1 MNMLRFF
8 TIGAMVLISLAS
20 CTIVTT
26 TNIPGK
32 TATKFP
38 KNLKGKYVL
47 EYPEALAMLAVEGV
61 DTYITF
67 KGNEMIVDNTEGQ
80 TVAKLG
86 DSLFFSTI
94 GKQQYLSFGVS
105 PQINV
110 FKVVKK
116 GSDIQLFS
124 MCGDVTSS
132 SDLTN
137 FFSNVKEIQGEA
149 DENGET
155 GATSYEVTIVDEKL
169 DDYFNSSVPMKEPFL
184 LKKVRK

>member
-1 MNMLRFF
+1 MNIFRFF
-8 TIGAMVLISLAS
+8 TIGALVLIALAS

-38 KNLKGKYVL
+38 KNLKGEYVL
-47 EYPEALAMLAVEGV
+47 EYPEALSMLAVEGS
-61 DTYITF
+61 DTHITF
-67 KGNEMIVDNTEGQ
+67 KGNEMIIDNSDGQ
-80 TVAKLG
+80 TIAKLG

-132 SDLTN
+132 DDLTN
-137 FFSNVKEIQGEA
+137 FFSNVKEIPGEV
-149 DENGET
+149 DENGEV
-155 GATSYEVTIVDEKL
+155 GSSSYEVTINDDKL

-184 LKKVRK
+184 LKKVK

>member
-1 MNMLRFF
+1 MNILRFF
-8 TIGAMVLISLAS
+8 TIGALVLIALAS

-38 KNLKGKYVL
+38 KNLNGKYVL
-47 EYPEALAMLAVEGV
+47 EYPEALSMLAVEGA
-61 DTYITF
+61 DTHITF
-67 KGNEMIVDNTEGQ
+67 KGNEMIIDNAEGQ

-110 FKVVKK
+110 FKLVKT

-132 SDLTN
+132 DDLN
-137 FFSNVKEIQGEA
+137 SFFSNVKEIPGEA
-149 DENGET
+149 DENGEV
-155 GATSYEVTIVDEKL
+155 GASSYEVTIEDDKL

-184 LKKVRK
+184 LKKVK

>member
-1 MNMLRFF
+1 MNSFRFL
-8 TIGAMVLISLAS
+8 TIGALALISFAS
-20 CTIVTT
+20 CTIVTS
-26 TNIPGK
+26 TNIPGE

-38 KNLKGKYVL
+38 KNLSGKYIL
-47 EYPEALAMLAVEGV
+47 EYPEELSMLAVEGS

-67 KGNEMIVDNTEGQ
+67 KGDEMIIDNTDGQ
-80 TVAKLG
+80 TIAKLG

-116 GSDIQLFS
+116 GKDLQLFS

-132 SDLTN
+132 SDLTG
-137 FFSNVKEIQGEA
+137 FFSDVKEVAGEV
-149 DENGET
+149 DENGEA
-155 GATSYEVTIVDEKL
+155 GPSSYEVTIDDKKL
-169 DDYFNSSVPMKEPFL
+169 DGYFKSSIPMKEPFL
-184 LKKVRK
+184 LKKQ